1 MKMRW
6 QTRDREE
13 QSGAVAVLVGL
24 MALMLMIVA
33 ALSVDLGNAWA
44 RGRVVQKQA
53 DLAATAA
60 GSLLPMSPTKAGH
73 HDTDI
78 AALAATYL
86 NNNVAQGQATTT
98 GANLLDGNL
107 ANGEITF
114 YKDDGAACTTDC
126 DRLTLTPPGA
136 YVTFGLAGTVK
147 NGVNVVRSATVKL
160 VSLPPPMAKVVP
172 LWLPSGCGYGPVDGD
187 TSGGGGPAA
196 PVTTTTTT
204 AATSSTTSTS
214 TSTSTTTS
222 TTSTA
227 TATATVIAISPTGT
241 HSLSGTNTSV
251 AYGQSLTIHG
261 WQITGLGANI
271 TKASIRLI
279 SPDGTKFIEYAAS
292 TNVPKGTMSI
302 PDFAIGTE
310 ISNTPGAWKAYAM
323 AQPSGANK
331 PIEYSNNSVTITVTG
346 SAPSTSTSAPASSS
360 TTATSATTSAS
371 ATASDTSVPVGC
383 VGSDRG
389 NFGQMDSPR
398 AGGGQHQTVLALNMA
413 IGLDHRLSLYSGTL
427 TPTQKECADKN
438 GNNPINTTIVQL
450 DNVSRDKNNCIIADS
465 GNDGPAFYDGLIGGV
480 SGNPGRLD
488 VVNGHTKSGCGSPAR
503 ADLTVNGKTINND
516 ELSCFLNP
524 GFKLEDIA
532 SATADPSMLDQSIS
546 KSPRLVYLPVVL
558 ANDRAQKGYQP
569 IVSYVAGF
577 ITDQDYGPTEA
588 TSANGLSINGN
599 SVKTI
604 RVFVFNPNA
613 VLNNPNSPD
622 QAYDPSLGNP
632 TVRLIG

>member
-1 MKMRW
+1 MKRLV
-6 QTRDREE
+6 RDREE

-24 MALMLMIVA
+24 MALVLMIVA

-53 DLAATAA
+53 DVAATAA
-60 GSLLPMSPTKAGH
+60 GSLLPMSPTVTGH
-73 HDTDI
+73 HAADI
-78 AALAATYL
+78 AALAAKYL
-86 NNNVAQGQATTT
+86 NDNLSQGQATTT
-98 GANLLDGNL
+98 GANLLDGNF
-107 ANGEITF
+107 ANGEIKF
-114 YKDDGAACTTDC
+114 YNENGTACTTGC
-126 DRLTLTPPGA
+126 IRMTLTPPGA

-187 TSGGGGPAA
+187 TTGGASAPATTA
-196 PVTTTTTT
+196 PATTATTATTT
-204 AATSSTTSTS
+204 AT
-214 TSTSTTTS
+214 

-227 TATATVIAISPTGT
+227 TTATTTATTSAPPIVISPKGT
-241 HSLSGTNTSV
+241 HALSGTNTSV

-271 TKASIRLI
+271 SKASIRLI
-279 SPDGTKFIEYAAS
+279 SPNGTIFIEYAAS
-292 TNVPKGTMSI
+292 TTVPKGTMSI
-302 PDFAIGTE
+302 PDFAVGIEVTK
-310 ISNTPGAWKAYAM
+310 TPGVWTAYAM

-331 PIEYSNNSVTITVTG
+331 PIEYSSNSVTVTVTG
-346 SAPSTSTSAPASSS
+346 SAPSTSTSAPPA
-360 TTATSATTSAS
+360 TTATTATTAPTTATTSAS
-371 ATASDTSVPVGC
+371 ATSVPVGC

-398 AGGGQHQTVLALNMA
+398 SGGGQHQTVLALNMA
-413 IGLDHRLSLYSGTL
+413 IGLDHRLTLYSGTL

-438 GNNPINTTIVQL
+438 GNNKINTTIVQL
-450 DNVSRDKNNCIIADS
+450 DDVSRNGNNCIIADS

-480 SGNPGRLD
+480 SGKPGRLD
-488 VVNGHTKSGCGSPAR
+488 VANGHTKTGCGSPAR
-503 ADLTVNGKTINND
+503 SDLTINGKTINND
-516 ELSCFLNP
+516 ELSCFLKP

-532 SATADPSMLDQSIS
+532 SSTADPSMLDQSIS

-604 RVFVFNPNA
+604 RVFVFNPNT
-613 VLNNPNSPD
+613 VIGNPNSPD
-622 QAYDPSLGNP
+622 EPYDPTLGTP